1 MGRRMAATR
10 DPRLAP
16 ALAMYEAEIEGHIAK
31 IVHDLNRDLPRFA
44 ILHHH
49 THRSQFSSK
58 GVPDDMFINPRL
70 TGVGATMY
78 AECKRECRCK
88 PGRVRCEF
96 HPSAEQQAWMDALAN
111 AGHAVYLWRPSDI
124 LSGRVGL
131 TIVSFARGRM
141 LAA

>member
-1 MGRRMAATR
+1 MSRRTATIR
-10 DPRLAP
+10 DPLTTA
-16 ALAMYEAEIEGHIAK
+16 ALGMYEKEIESRIAT
-31 IVHDLNRDLPRFA
+31 IVRDLNQFPQLR

-58 GVPDDMFINPRL
+58 GVPDDTFVNPRVV
-70 TGVGATMY
+70 GVQATMY
-78 AECKRECRCK
+78 FECKRECRCT

-96 HPSAEQQAWMDALAN
+96 HPSAEQQAWMDALEH
-111 AGHAVYLWRPSDI
+111 AGHAVYLIRPSDI

-131 TIVSFARGRM
+131 TIASFAKGRA